1 MSRQGWRSVV
11 ISNPA
16 QLNLNA
22 NALQVS
28 QRIDGQDKQARVPI
42 EDINVLVLDNPQVM
56 LTSMLLSA
64 LMEAQV
70 AVISVSSN
78 HIPNGVMI
86 PYLPHSRGNRVINAQ
101 INMTLPL
108 RKRLWLQLLQ
118 EKIHNQAAVLA
129 YFSDH
134 SKVNDVV
141 LTRKVVAR
149 LGEFA
154 STLNKPHQYDEA
166 NTTEAH
172 AAQLYFP
179 ALFPVLS
186 ELNQAFNRGQHRF
199 YNAALNY
206 GYAVVRAAIART
218 LVVFGFLPSLGV
230 HHQNDQNAFN
240 LADDVIEPYRP
251 FVDAWV
257 KHHFAVE
264 PPSDYELSQ
273 QDKAK
278 LVSLLGQDVR
288 LTHHAQSGACSML
301 AAIEA
306 SVISLS
312 NAVVGED
319 YLQGVR
325 IKPELLSLPQ
335 FNSQLDN
342 SFLS

>member
-28 QRIDGQDKQARVPI
+28 QRIEGQDKQARVPL
-42 EDINVLVLDNPQVM
+42 EDINVLVLDNPQIT
-56 LTSMLLSA
+56 LTSALLSA
-64 LMEAQV
+64 LMESQV
-70 AVISVSSN
+70 CLISVGSN
-78 HIPNGVMI
+78 HLPNGVML

-101 INMTLPL
+101 INMTAPL
-108 RKRLWLQLLQ
+108 RKRLWLQVLQ
-118 EKIHNQAAVLA
+118 EKIHNQSAVLA
-129 YFSDH
+129 HFARQQAVADT
-134 SKVNDVV
+134 V
-141 LTRKVVAR
+141 LAHKVVAR
-149 LGEFA
+149 LDELA
-154 STLNKPHQYDEA
+154 SSLNKAQHYDESY
-166 NTTEAH
+166 TTEAH

-179 ALFPVLS
+179 ALFPVLF
-186 ELNQAFNRGQHRF
+186 EVNQAFNRGQHRF

-218 LVVFGFLPSLGV
+218 LVVFGFLPALGL

-257 KHHFAVE
+257 KQQFAVE
-264 PPSDYELSQ
+264 PPANYELSP

-278 LVSLLGQDVR
+278 LVSLLGQDIR
-288 LTHHAQSGACSML
+288 LTHQAQSGSCTML
-301 AAIEA
+301 AAIDA

-312 NAVVGED
+312 SAVVGED
-319 YLQGVR
+319 YIHGGK
-325 IKPELLSLPQ
+325 IKLELLSLPQ
-335 FNSQLDN
+335 FEPSLLTNA
-342 SFLS
+342 